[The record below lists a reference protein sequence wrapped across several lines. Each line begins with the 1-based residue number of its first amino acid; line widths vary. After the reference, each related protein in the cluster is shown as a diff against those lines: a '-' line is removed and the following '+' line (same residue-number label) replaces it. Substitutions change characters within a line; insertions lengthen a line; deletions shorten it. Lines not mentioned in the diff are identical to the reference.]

1 MSMGQYVGEKFSF
14 FCLTNEEMSLGFH
27 LQNKGQNNQIQFTSL
42 QLSQRIHLKKI
53 KAVTKNEGRRG

>member
-1 MSMGQYVGEKFSF
+1 MSMGRYVGEKFSF

-27 LQNKGQNNQIQFTSL
+27 LQKKGQKQSD
-42 QLSQRIHLKKI
+42 SIHLSPAITKNSPKKI